1 MTKAHL
7 EIARKTIL
15 KLVTANAYIRIFS
28 DIKQLNYRT
37 IGCRALDKASVLYK
51 ERRPG
56 DYQHSNV
63 KALNTTEV
71 HTSTQLRHKL

>member
-15 KLVTANAYIRIFS
+15 KLVTANTYIRIFS

-37 IGCRALDKASVLYK
+37 IGCRALDKASVL
-51 ERRPG
+51 
-56 DYQHSNV
+56 
-63 KALNTTEV
+63 
-71 HTSTQLRHKL
+71 